1 MLALALCYRYT
12 HHSLALSAPLI
23 TWWVLPSDTVGP
35 PRGRWT
41 SGCNSQGATHSV
53 ARAES
58 PPAVGGLKSGVR
70 VTLSAYDFPIQT
82 SIPTSCRPQGPQV
95 PRAPVRPSA
104 LHPRHSTRNFP
115 LQIVYLGIPQHG
127 CHLSMTQ
134 PVTRYRRL
142 YGYISLLTFN
152 MRDEAKG
159 AVRS

>member
-1 MLALALCYRYT
+1 MLSVIGTPTTIWLRQL
-12 HHSLALSAPLI
+12 LSSPGGFFPPTRWARPGAGGPVAATPKEPRIPL
-23 TWWVLPSDTVGP
+23 P
-35 PRGRWT
+35 
-41 SGCNSQGATHSV
+41 
-53 ARAES
+53 RAES

-70 VTLSAYDFPIQT
+70 VTLSAYDFPTQT
-82 SIPTSCRPQGPQV
+82 SIPMSWRPQGPQV

-104 LHPRHSTRNFP
+104 LHPRHSTKNFP
-115 LQIVYLGIPQHG
+115 LQMVYLGIPQHG

-134 PVTRYRRL
+134 PVTHYRRL